1 MAMQGSDEQAGALER
16 VHALQQAL
24 QRRDGAPVRLCETH
38 ISWVLLGRR
47 LALKLKKPVR
57 LPFLDFGSAEQR
69 RSACEAELR
78 LNRRLAPGVYRAVL
92 PYAWRDE
99 QPCFDARGPALDWVL
114 CMRRFEDGALLSER
128 VREGRAT
135 PAQLEALAVR
145 LADFQARAPAAAAA
159 APWGTPRAVMATV
172 QGALQ
177 ALRRARPDP
186 RLDGLAGWF
195 DAQGRRLERCIAR
208 RRREGHVREGHGD
221 LHLGNLVML
230 GGELVPF
237 DCIEFDAGLRW
248 IDEAADIAFLTMDL
262 AAQGRPDLRWH
273 FLDAWLQARGDAQA
287 LRVLRFYEAY
297 RAAVRALAVALSP
310 RRADSGIDY
319 LESALAIAAAGE
331 TGPRLLLTHGLSG
344 SGKSTL
350 AAALAQQANAVRWR
364 SDVERKRLLGLAPL
378 ASSEGLALQAYG
390 QHLTRR
396 TYGRLLALAAATL
409 AAGYSAIVDAS
420 FLRRAQRRRFRR
432 LACQL
437 GVPVAVLHCHAPEA
451 LLAARVQ
458 ARRAQGRDASEADLA
473 VLAQQQATVETIDE
487 EERAITLDIDT
498 SRDVDAG
505 VVLARWQSMP

>member
-1 MAMQGSDEQAGALER
+1 MATDDRDEGLRALER
-16 VHALQQAL
+16 VRALRLAL
-24 QRRDGAPVRLCETH
+24 ERRDGAPVRLCETH

-57 LPFLDFGSAEQR
+57 LPFLDFGSAER
-69 RSACEAELR
+69 RRDACKAELR

-92 PYAWRDE
+92 PFAWHEGRPALDGR
-99 QPCFDARGPALDWVL
+99 APALDWVL

-135 PAQLEALAVR
+135 PAQIEALAVR
-145 LADFQARAPAAAAA
+145 LAAFQASAPVASAG
-159 APWGTPRAVMATV
+159 APWGTPAAVAATV

-195 DAQGRRLERCIAR
+195 DAQGQRLERCFAR

-237 DCIEFDAGLRW
+237 DCIEFDPGLRW
-248 IDEAADIAFLTMDL
+248 IDEAGDIAFLTMDL
-262 AAQGRPDLRWH
+262 AVHGRPDLRWH

-287 LRVLRFYEAY
+287 LRVLRFHEAY
-297 RAAVRALAVALSP
+297 RAVVRALAVALSP
-310 RRADSGIDY
+310 RRSDSGIDY
-319 LESALAIAAAGE
+319 LESALSIAAAAE
-331 TGPRLLLTHGLSG
+331 TRPTLLLMHGLSG

-350 AAALAQQANAVRWR
+350 AAALAQRAGAVRWR

-378 ASSEGLALQAYG
+378 ASTHGLALQAYG
-390 QHLTRR
+390 EELTRR
-396 TYGRLLALAAATL
+396 TYCRLLGLAAATL
-409 AAGYSAIVDAS
+409 AAGYPAIIDAS
-420 FLRRAQRRRFRR
+420 FLQQAQRRSFRR
-432 LACQL
+432 LARRL
-437 GVPVAVLHCHAPEA
+437 GVPMAILHCQSPTP

-458 ARRAQGRDASEADLA
+458 VRREQGGDASEADLA
-473 VLAQQQATVETIDE
+473 VLAHQQSTVDAIDE
-487 EERAITLDIDT
+487 EERAITIDVDT
-498 SRDVDAG
+498 SSAVDAG
-505 VVLARWQSMP
+505 AVLDRWRSIP